1 MQKLAKIISVPTS
14 TIEAIEDPDNNE
26 IPLANLSGLVK
37 RYSSEV
43 KLDPSDIADEMAA
56 LKPLPQS
63 KTSKVVKLPGSRIFV
78 ASRATFALI
87 AGIVLAVVLGYA
99 AWQAWQLAA
108 APRLDLYYPSDNMVT
123 IESSVVVSG
132 KSSPESS
139 VLINGSNVSLAEDGS
154 FQSEIYLQPGNNY
167 LQVRALNAFGHEAL
181 EDRIIIYKD

>member
-1 MQKLAKIISVPTS
+1 M
-14 TIEAIEDPDNNE
+14 
-26 IPLANLSGLVK
+26 
-37 RYSSEV
+37 
-43 KLDPSDIADEMAA
+43 
-56 LKPLPQS
+56 
-63 KTSKVVKLPGSRIFV
+63 